1 MSYTYPAAP
10 ATVGS
15 DLTTIEVHHLLKT
28 PTLLRKR
35 MKEILDQ
42 KFIADYL
49 LAGRFKAVGGS
60 ILYETGEEIFPADS
74 AEAIAP
80 GGEYPRTVLTSGEL
94 AAAKTTK
101 WGLDTPVTDE
111 AIARFGMD
119 PVNRA
124 LRKLAN
130 GNIRDVDGAA
140 LGVITSKVTQT
151 ITVTASTG
159 DVPTGVWTASDDVII
174 EGILGVKA
182 FLEEANAGSSFDYN
196 TVVLKPTQFAKVAG
210 KLLAGGLLPRESQN
224 AILSGVLQDYL
235 GLTWVTSTHVTSS
248 NPVLV
253 DREQLGGMADE
264 DLGGGYSS
272 MDGVEVKSMRKDE
285 IDSYLLRAR
294 RVTVPV
300 VLEPLAGAIISGTGL

>member
-1 MSYTYPAAP
+1 MQ
-10 ATVGS
+10 
-15 DLTTIEVHHLLKT
+15 D
-28 PTLLRKR
+28 
-35 MKEILDQ
+35 ILAQ
-42 KFIADYL
+42 KFIADFL

-60 ILYETGEEIFPADS
+60 ILYETGEEIFPADT
-74 AEAIAP
+74 AEDIAP

-140 LGVITSKVTQT
+140 LGVIASKVTQT
-151 ITVTASTG
+151 VTVTASTG
-159 DVPTGVWTASDDVII
+159 NVPTGVWTASDDVII

-182 FLEEANAGSSFDYN
+182 YLEEQNAGYSFDYN

-210 KLLAGGLLPRESQN
+210 KLIVGGLLPRESQN

-235 GLTWVTSTHVTSS
+235 GLTWVTSTNVTGT
-248 NPVLV
+248 NPILV
-253 DREQLGGMADE
+253 DRDQLGGMADE
-264 DLGGGYSS
+264 DLGGGYTGL
-272 MDGVEVKSMRKDE
+272 DGVQVKSIREDKTDG
-285 IDSYLLRAR
+285 YLLRAR

-300 VLEPLAGAIISGTGL
+300 VLEPKAGAVISGTGL